1 VPKSHGGEGKRNDR
15 QNIRTLLLP
24 MTDGL
29 FVGIVNTFTAF
40 EPT

>member
-1 VPKSHGGEGKRNDR
+1 MEVRCLSSHWHMG
-15 QNIRTLLLP
+15 LLP

-29 FVGIVNTFTAF
+29 FVEIVNTFTAC

>member
-1 VPKSHGGEGKRNDR
+1 MG
-15 QNIRTLLLP
+15 LLP

-29 FVGIVNTFTAF
+29 FVEIVNTFTAC